1 MYIYSVNSRRKIVH
15 TGDCFYGKQIKPANR
30 KQVDTIEAVV
40 VGGFCPCRYCNPV
53 VRQFREEQAQVSA
66 LCQEGEMTCRPVR
79 RGILVQTPCSE
90 WLIVP
95 SEQVGGS
102 ELYHKNAGSGK
113 KQRRARATKEQLYP
127 GFHCQ
132 RMQCPTIRGYLQ
144 YIRFHDGYRKEN
156 PLAPP
161 KGPAP
166 KGSKRYRK
174 EKRRAKRRANRD
186 AAWRVLALLDQL

>member
-40 VGGFCPCRYCNPV
+40 LGGFCLCRYCNPV

-66 LCQEGEMTCRPVR
+66 LCQEGEMTCR
-79 RGILVQTPCSE
+79 
-90 WLIVP
+90 
-95 SEQVGGS
+95 QVGGS

>member
-40 VGGFCPCRYCNPV
+40 LGGFCLCRYCNPV

-113 KQRRARATKEQLYP
+113 SKGEPGRPRSSSILDFTASECSVRRYVVICNTSASMMAI
-127 GFHCQ
+127 G
-132 RMQCPTIRGYLQ
+132 
-144 YIRFHDGYRKEN
+144 RKT
-156 PLAPP
+156 P
-161 KGPAP
+161 
-166 KGSKRYRK
+166 
-174 EKRRAKRRANRD
+174 
-186 AAWRVLALLDQL
+186 

>member
-40 VGGFCPCRYCNPV
+40 LGGFCLCRYCNPV

-102 ELYHKNAGSGK
+102 ELYHKNSGDETKAGQGDQGAALSWIS
-113 KQRRARATKEQLYP
+113 LP
-127 GFHCQ
+127 
-132 RMQCPTIRGYLQ
+132 
-144 YIRFHDGYRKEN
+144 EN
-156 PLAPP
+156 AVSDHTWLSAVHPLP
-161 KGPAP
+161 
-166 KGSKRYRK
+166 
-174 EKRRAKRRANRD
+174 
-186 AAWRVLALLDQL
+186 